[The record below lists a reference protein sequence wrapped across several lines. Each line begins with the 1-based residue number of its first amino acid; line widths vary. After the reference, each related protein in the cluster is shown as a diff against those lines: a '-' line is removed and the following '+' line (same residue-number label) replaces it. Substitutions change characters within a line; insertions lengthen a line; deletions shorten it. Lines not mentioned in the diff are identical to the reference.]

1 MMNGRSESWY
11 ATPADPIS
19 ASRPGRRFVGILPHD
34 MGDHPGGPDETAG
47 RPANRADTT
56 DCRHIGHHPG
66 VDTKSRLVVAVV
78 FVVVVALI
86 VIAGLITLAS
96 PAK

>member
-19 ASRPGRRFVGILPHD
+19 ASRPGPVSLAFRHTTW
-34 MGDHPGGPDETAG
+34 GDHPGGPDETAG

-56 DCRHIGHHPG
+56 DCRHIGHHPD